1 MLEVDGRDEDL
12 ARVLKRLRAALNGI
26 TGKLRASDALTLAGF
41 TSPSY
46 HRRLVVSRALREL
59 DFEYGRHRI
68 NGKMIYAYTRGTP
81 LEREAMIVVERAPDG
96 SPVAKRKEK

>member
-1 MLEVDGRDEDL
+1 M
-12 ARVLKRLRAALNGI
+12 
-26 TGKLRASDALTLAGF
+26 LAGF

-46 HRRLVVSRALREL
+46 HRRLVVSRALRGL